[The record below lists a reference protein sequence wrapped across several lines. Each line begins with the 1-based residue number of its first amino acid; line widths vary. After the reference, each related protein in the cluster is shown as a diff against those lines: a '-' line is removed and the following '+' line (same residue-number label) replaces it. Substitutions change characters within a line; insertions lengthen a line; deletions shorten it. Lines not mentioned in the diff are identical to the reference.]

1 MSIGLKVRFTRA
13 IHINDLLPE
22 IGEAICELLHLANP
36 PLIIA
41 EEYDGRK
48 WLPSRLQT
56 LSSESPVVAFGV
68 KEEPEMAAAVSVYA
82 RQRERFAADDW
93 ADDEIGDVASIEV
106 LGARTPLGFAL
117 VAAVAIAIARKCN
130 TQITDDMP
138 FYSER
143 FDSSPDSFLAAIRV
157 EGRFDDYMSAAEEF
171 SSHLNRKDKI

>member
-93 ADDEIGDVASIEV
+93 ADDEIGDVASIEG
-106 LGARTPLGFAL
+106 LG
-117 VAAVAIAIARKCN
+117 
-130 TQITDDMP
+130 
-138 FYSER
+138 
-143 FDSSPDSFLAAIRV
+143 
-157 EGRFDDYMSAAEEF
+157 
-171 SSHLNRKDKI
+171 